1 MTFYTLSMIAVGLSM
16 DAFAVAISRG
26 LAMRSFY
33 IRQALMLAACF
44 GMFQALMALI
54 GFMLGLQ
61 FSEMIKEWDHWVA
74 FTLLVIIGC
83 NMIKESRQQ
92 TDSPIPCLTLKCLL
106 TLGIAT
112 SVDALAVGVSFAFLD
127 VEILSAAGI
136 IGLTAFLLS
145 IVGVKS
151 GHFFGRKFK
160 SRVEVFGGVVL
171 ILIAFN
177 VLYEHGVF
185 AF

>member
-1 MTFYTLSMIAVGLSM
+1 M
-16 DAFAVAISRG
+16 
-26 LAMRSFY
+26 
-33 IRQALMLAACF
+33 
-44 GMFQALMALI
+44 
-54 GFMLGLQ
+54 
-61 FSEMIKEWDHWVA
+61 
-74 FTLLVIIGC
+74 
-83 NMIKESRQQ
+83 
-92 TDSPIPCLTLKCLL
+92 KCLL

-151 GHFFGRKFK
+151 GHFLGRKFK
-160 SRVEVFGGVVL
+160 SRAELFGGVVL